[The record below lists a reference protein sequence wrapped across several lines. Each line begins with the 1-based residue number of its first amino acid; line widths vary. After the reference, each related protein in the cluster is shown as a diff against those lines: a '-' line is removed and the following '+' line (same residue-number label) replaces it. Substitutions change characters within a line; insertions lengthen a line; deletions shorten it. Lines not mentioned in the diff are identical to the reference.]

1 MRIIYL
7 HDIGSNP
14 NITSMAPTRG
24 LTPESTMSTIT
35 VQSPIKV
42 AAPRGAAV
50 AAALALRLLGWI
62 EASRRARAERRA
74 QALRLG
80 EASALRTYA
89 MRFARHD
96 PRFTSDLM
104 AAADRHERGL

>member
-1 MRIIYL
+1 
-7 HDIGSNP
+7 
-14 NITSMAPTRG
+14 
-24 LTPESTMSTIT
+24 MSTIT

-42 AAPRGAAV
+42 AAPRGAAL
-50 AAALALRLLGWI
+50 AAALAVRLLSWI
-62 EASRRARAERRA
+62 EDTQRARAERRA
-74 QALRLG
+74 QADRQG
-80 EASALRTYA
+80 EASALRQYA